1 MSFHL
6 TTYVPGTSCVH
17 RLDARVKLVLL
28 GVYSI
33 ALIIIDSWAALAIT
47 AALLAMCWALSR
59 ISPVGALKLAIPV
72 YVIVGISIIV
82 NSFLFVGT
90 FVFTSAGFLRGLF
103 FGIRILLLVF
113 AVFLVCFSTTATDV
127 TRALTSF
134 FAPLRALRVPVDDV
148 VMVLSLTLRFMPLVA
163 EEFIQVRD
171 AQWARGA
178 SFYEGTFGMRAK
190 AWTATL
196 LPVLAGMFRRADRLA
211 YALDARCY
219 GAVPS
224 RTSLHD
230 KRIGAASLAVLV
242 GGLALCAGL
251 VLLSAL

>member
-1 MSFHL
+1 MKI
-6 TTYVPGTSCVH
+6 
-17 RLDARVKLVLL
+17 ALL
-28 GVYSI
+28 GVYSLV
-33 ALIIIDSWAALAIT
+33 LIFLDSWLALAVA
-47 AALLAMCWALSR
+47 AALLVVAWALSH
-59 ISPVGALKLAIPV
+59 IPLTGALKFAIPV
-72 YVIVGISIIV
+72 YVIVGISILV
-82 NSFLFVGT
+82 NSFVFDGGFT
-90 FVFTSAGFLRGLF
+90 FTLAGFLRGLF
-103 FGIRILLLVF
+103 FAVRILLLVF

-127 TRALTSF
+127 MRALTSF
-134 FAPLRALRVPVDDV
+134 FSPLRALRVPVDDI

-178 SFYEGTFGMRAK
+178 PFSEGSFGVRIK

-230 KRIGAASLAVLV
+230 KHIGAASLAALV